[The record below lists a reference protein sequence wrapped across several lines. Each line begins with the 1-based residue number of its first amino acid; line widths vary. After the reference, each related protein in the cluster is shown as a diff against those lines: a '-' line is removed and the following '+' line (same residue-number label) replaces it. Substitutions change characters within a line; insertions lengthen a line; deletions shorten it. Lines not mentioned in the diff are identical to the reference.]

1 MIDKEEE
8 KKTAENKSDNIKAV
22 KEEKR
27 PTSTLDML
35 RQSVSEEDDVPISS
49 LTLKTILGG
58 DILTSTIISRQ
69 AGVILLGV
77 VFVIIYV
84 AFRYQCQRD
93 IITINKMETTLKDAK
108 YKALSSSSTLTERC
122 RERHVFEQLRDNKDS
137 LLKAS
142 DQPPYIINVPEK

>member
-1 MIDKEEE
+1 MFDKEEE
-8 KKTAENKSDNIKAV
+8 KKTAENKSDNIKAI
-22 KEEKR
+22 KEEER
-27 PTSTLDML
+27 PTATLDML

-77 VFVIIYV
+77 IFVIIYV

-122 RERHVFEQLRDNKDS
+122 RESHVLEQLRDH
-137 LLKAS
+137 
-142 DQPPYIINVPEK
+142 I

>member
-22 KEEKR
+22 KEEER

-122 RERHVFEQLRDNKDS
+122 RESHV
-137 LLKAS
+137 
-142 DQPPYIINVPEK
+142 

>member
-22 KEEKR
+22 KEGKR

-122 RERHVFEQLRDNKDS
+122 RESHV
-137 LLKAS
+137 
-142 DQPPYIINVPEK
+142 